1 MTTIYIAEDQEMLNS
16 ALSAILELE
25 NDFNIV
31 GNATDGKSALSQTTA
46 LKPDVAILDIEMP
59 YLSGLEVAQQLRI
72 LKQDIKIVILTTFAR
87 KKYFEAAVN
96 AQVDAY
102 LLKDSPT
109 DKLVETINKILDGQ
123 TIYDSN
129 LVSSILTAS
138 KNPLTPQELKIMKEF
153 SQGKTTQ
160 EIAESVFLSNGTVR
174 NYISSILSKTGT
186 HSRIEALN
194 IAKKNNWID

>member
-16 ALSAILELE
+16 ALSAILDLE
-25 NDFNIV
+25 DDFEIA
-31 GNATDGKSALSQTTA
+31 GNATDGQTAFQEITT

-59 YLSGLEVAQQLRI
+59 NLTGLDVAQELR
-72 LKQDIKIVILTTFAR
+72 LNQQKIKIIILTTFAR
-87 KKYFEAAVN
+87 KKYFESAVASEVN
-96 AQVDAY
+96 AY

-109 DKLVETINKILDGQ
+109 DKLVDTIHKVLDGQ
-123 TIYDSN
+123 TIYDAN
-129 LVSSILTAS
+129 LVSNILTTV
-138 KNPLTPQELKIMKEF
+138 KNPLTPQELNIMNEF
-153 SQGKTTQ
+153 ALGKSTQ

-194 IAKKNNWID
+194 IAKKNSWIE